1 MDADTLKNPP
11 SGPQESAARSVD
23 LGITG
28 MTCAGCASRV
38 EKALLAVPGVETAEV
53 NLALETARVRF
64 AGDTGTAD
72 ADLVEAVERIGF
84 GAIPEPGETQ
94 RIELAVSGMTCS
106 ACVARVEKALVTV
119 PGVLEASVNLA
130 TEKAV
135 VTASG
140 EIAREL
146 VDAIEKTGFSADAA
160 QFETERPVSAVA
172 GSGREGLLLTIAI
185 VLSTPFAVQMLS
197 MLTPLT
203 FELPPMVQL
212 ALATPVQFVS
222 GSRFYGPAWRA
233 LKARSGNMD
242 LLVVLGTTATHLLS
256 TYFVFTPAAEGQE
269 TALYFEASATV
280 ITLVLL
286 GKWLETRAKRS
297 TTAAIRSLM
306 ALRPETARII
316 DERGERDVPIAMVRV
331 GDRVVVKPGERI
343 PVDGRVEEGM
353 SQVDEALITGES
365 LPVTKEKGAQ
375 VTGGAVN
382 GEGRLV
388 IATTA
393 VGGDSM
399 LSRIIRLVED
409 AQAKKAPIQH
419 LVDRVAAVFVP
430 AIVII
435 ALITFAAWLIIG
447 AGLETAIVTAA
458 TVLVIACPCA
468 LGLATPTAIMVGTGV
483 AARHGILV
491 RDVEALERATHV
503 TDVVFDKTGTLTEGK
518 PSVVAVVPA
527 SGDEDELIALAAA
540 AQTGSEH
547 PLAKA
552 VIAKAEAAG
561 LELPPVSDFRALPGR
576 GLTAKVSDR
585 SVLIGS
591 RRLMADHDIDLKD
604 LHAEALRQEDVGRT
618 IAWVADGENPKLLG
632 LIAIGDD
639 VKETAPQAVA
649 TLKQRS
655 IGVMLLTGDNTRSA
669 AAIAGPL
676 GIDRVVAEVLPD
688 EKEGRVSKLRQD
700 GAVVAMVGDGLND
713 APALAAADLGIAMG
727 TGTDVAMETAGITL
741 MRADPALVA
750 DALDISRATNAKIRQ
765 NLFWA
770 FIYNVVAIPL
780 AAMGHLSPVIAG
792 AAMAM
797 SSVSVVSNSLLLR
810 RWKTTG
816 EQNEHWFTR

>member
-1 MDADTLKNPP
+1 MDADTLEKSPP
-11 SGPQESAARSVD
+11 GEDGTATHPID

-38 EKALLAVPGVETAEV
+38 EKALLTAPGVASAEV
-53 NLALETARVRF
+53 NLALEKARVQF
-64 AGDTGTAD
+64 AEGAD
-72 ADLVEAVERIGF
+72 RAPADLVEAVERIGF
-84 GAIPEPGETQ
+84 GALQKSLETR

-106 ACVARVEKALVTV
+106 ACVARVEKALTVV

-135 VTASG
+135 ITASG
-140 EIAREL
+140 EITREL
-146 VDAIEKTGFSADAA
+146 IDAVEKMGFSAEPA
-160 QFETERPVSAVA
+160 QTVTEQPPSTVA
-172 GSGREGLLLTIAI
+172 GSGREGVLLAIAI

-242 LLVVLGTTATHLLS
+242 LLVVLGTTATYLLS
-256 TYFVFTPAAEGQE
+256 IYFVFVPVAEGRE
-269 TALYFEASATV
+269 AALYFEASATV

-306 ALRPETARII
+306 ALRLETARII
-316 DERGERDVPIAMVRV
+316 DGRGEREVPIAMVRV
-331 GDRVVVKPGERI
+331 GDTVVVKPGERI
-343 PVDGRVEEGM
+343 PVDGRVEEGI
-353 SQVDEALITGES
+353 SQVDEALITGEG
-365 LPVTKEKGAQ
+365 LPVTKEKGAL

-393 VGGDSM
+393 VGIDSM
-399 LSRIIRLVED
+399 LSRIIRLVEE

-430 AIVII
+430 TIVII
-435 ALITFAAWLIIG
+435 ALITFAVWLIVG
-447 AGLETAIVTAA
+447 AGFETAIVTAA

-491 RDVEALERATHV
+491 RDVEALERATQV

-518 PSVVAVVPA
+518 PSVVAVISA
-527 SGDEDELIALAAA
+527 SGEENELIALAAA

-561 LELPPVSDFRALPGR
+561 LELPPVGDFRALPGR
-576 GLTAKVSDR
+576 GLVAKVADR
-585 SVLIGS
+585 SILIGS
-591 RRLMADHDIDLKD
+591 RRLMADHEIDLND
-604 LHAEALRQEDVGRT
+604 LHGEALRQEDVGRT
-618 IAWVADGENPKLLG
+618 IAWVADGDDRRLLG

-639 VKETAPQAVA
+639 VKETAPQAVD
-649 TLKQRS
+649 TLKQRN

-676 GIDRVVAEVLPD
+676 GIERVAAEVLPD

-741 MRADPALVA
+741 MRSDPALVA
-750 DALDISRATNAKIRQ
+750 DALDISRATNAKIKQ

-792 AAMAM
+792 AAMAL
-797 SSVSVVSNSLLLR
+797 SSVSVVSNSLLLK

>member
-1 MDADTLKNPP
+1 MDGNTLDKHTRQ
-11 SGPQESAARSVD
+11 GPEECMAPVD
-23 LGITG
+23 LTITG
-28 MTCAGCASRV
+28 MTCSGCAGRV
-38 EKALLAVPGVETAEV
+38 EKALLAVPGVASAEV
-53 NLALETARVRF
+53 NLALEKARVRF
-64 AGDTGTAD
+64 AENTDTAP
-72 ADLVEAVERIGF
+72 ADLAEAVETIGF
-84 GAIPEPGETQ
+84 GALPDTPETR
-94 RIELAVSGMTCS
+94 RIELAVTGMTCS
-106 ACVARVEKALVTV
+106 ACVARVEKALAAV

-140 EIAREL
+140 EITREL
-146 VDAIEKTGFSADAA
+146 IDAVEKTGFSALSA
-160 QFETERPVSAVA
+160 QTETGQQTSSVA
-172 GSGREGLLLTIAI
+172 GGGREGVLLTIAI
-185 VLSTPFAVQMLS
+185 VFSTPFAVQMLS
-197 MLTPLT
+197 MLTPFT

-242 LLVVLGTTATHLLS
+242 LLVVLGTSATYLLS
-256 TYFVFTPAAEGQE
+256 TFFVFAPAAEGRE
-269 TALYFEASATV
+269 VALYFEASATV

-297 TTAAIRSLM
+297 TTAAIRGLM
-306 ALRPETARII
+306 ALRPETARIV
-316 DERGERDVPIAMVRV
+316 DERGEREVPIAMIRV
-331 GDRVVVKPGERI
+331 GDKVVVKPGGRI

-353 SQVDEALITGES
+353 GQVDESLITGES
-365 LPVTKEKGAQ
+365 LPVTKAVGSL

-382 GEGRLV
+382 GEGRLIV
-388 IATTA
+388 VTTA

-419 LVDRVAAVFVP
+419 LVDRVAAIFVP
-430 AIVII
+430 AIVIV
-435 ALITFAAWLIIG
+435 ALVTFLAWLIVG
-447 AGLETAIVTAA
+447 AGFETAIVTAA

-503 TDVVFDKTGTLTEGK
+503 TAVVFDKTGTLTEGK
-518 PSVVAVVPA
+518 PSVAAVIST
-527 SGDEDELIALAAA
+527 SGEEDELIALAAA

-547 PLAKA
+547 PLARA
-552 VIAKAEAAG
+552 VIEKAESLNLDLPAVAAFSA
-561 LELPPVSDFRALPGR
+561 VPGR
-576 GLTAKVSDR
+576 GLEARVGDRKVW
-585 SVLIGS
+585 IGS
-591 RRLMADHDIDLKD
+591 RRLMADHGINLDD

-618 IAWVADGENPKLLG
+618 LAWVADADDRRLLG
-632 LIAIGDD
+632 VIAIGDD
-639 VKETAPQAVA
+639 VKETATQAVA
-649 TLKQRS
+649 ALKQRN

-676 GIDRVVAEVLPD
+676 GIVRVAAEVLPD
-688 EKEGRVSKLRQD
+688 EKEDRISRLRQD

-741 MRADPALVA
+741 MRSDPALVA
-750 DALDISRATNAKIRQ
+750 DALDISRSTNAKIKE

-797 SSVSVVSNSLLLR
+797 SSVSVVTNSLLLR

>member
-1 MDADTLKNPP
+1 MDADTLEQSP
-11 SGPQESAARSVD
+11 SGAQETATHPVD

-38 EKALLAVPGVETAEV
+38 EKALLAVPGVASAEV
-53 NLALETARVRF
+53 NLAMENARVRF
-64 AGDTGTAD
+64 AEGAD
-72 ADLVEAVERIGF
+72 RAPADLVEAVERIGF
-84 GAIPEPGETQ
+84 RALQKSLETR
-94 RIELAVSGMTCS
+94 RIELAVSGMTCA
-106 ACVARVEKALVTV
+106 ACVARVEKALAAV
-119 PGVLEASVNLA
+119 PGALETTVNLA

-135 VTASG
+135 VTASS
-140 EIAREL
+140 EITREL
-146 VDAIEKTGFSADAA
+146 IDAVAKTGFSAEPA
-160 QFETERPVSAVA
+160 ETDTGQQPSSA
-172 GSGREGLLLTIAI
+172 GGGREGVLLTIAI

-242 LLVVLGTTATHLLS
+242 LLVVLGTTATYLLS
-256 TYFVFTPAAEGQE
+256 TYFVFTPVAEGQE
-269 TALYFEASATV
+269 ADLYFEASAMV

-316 DERGERDVPIAMVRV
+316 DGRGEREVPIAMVRV
-331 GDRVVVKPGERI
+331 GDTVVVKPGERI
-343 PVDGRVEEGM
+343 PVDGRAEEGI
-353 SQVDEALITGES
+353 SQVDEALITGEG
-365 LPVTKEKGAQ
+365 LPVTKEKGAL

-393 VGGDSM
+393 VGVDSM

-430 AIVII
+430 TIVII
-435 ALITFAAWLIIG
+435 ALITFAVWLIVG
-447 AGLETAIVTAA
+447 AGFETAIVTAA

-518 PSVVAVVPA
+518 PSVVAVISA
-527 SGDEDELIALAAA
+527 AGEENDLIALAAA

-561 LELPPVSDFRALPGR
+561 LELPPVADFRALPGR
-576 GLTAKVSDR
+576 GLVAKVADR
-585 SVLIGS
+585 SILIGS
-591 RRLMADHDIDLKD
+591 RRLMADHEIDLND
-604 LHAEALRQEDVGRT
+604 LHGEALRQEDVGRT
-618 IAWVADGENPKLLG
+618 VAWVADGDDRKLLG

-639 VKETAPQAVA
+639 VKETAPQAVD
-649 TLKQRS
+649 TLKQRN

-676 GIDRVVAEVLPD
+676 GIERVAAEVLPD
-688 EKEGRVSKLRQD
+688 EKEGRVSKLREN

-741 MRADPALVA
+741 MRSDPALVA
-750 DALDISRATNAKIRQ
+750 DALDISRATNAKIKQ

-792 AAMAM
+792 AAMAL

>member
-1 MDADTLKNPP
+1 MDPDTLEKPP
-11 SGPQESAARSVD
+11 PGPQETGAQFVD

-28 MTCAGCASRV
+28 MTCAGCANRV
-38 EKALLAVPGVETAEV
+38 EKALLAVPGVASAEV
-53 NLALETARVRF
+53 NLALEKARVLY
-64 AGDTGTAD
+64 AEDAAKTP

-84 GAIPEPGETQ
+84 GAVQETQ
-94 RIELAVSGMTCS
+94 ETRRFELAVTGMTCS
-106 ACVARVEKALVTV
+106 ACVARVEKALAAV
-119 PGVLEASVNLA
+119 PGVHEASVNLA

-140 EIAREL
+140 EVTREL
-146 VDAIEKTGFSADAA
+146 VDAVEKTGFSAEFYQSD
-160 QFETERPVSAVA
+160 TEQHTSAVA
-172 GSGREGLLLTIAI
+172 GGGREGVLLTIAI

-197 MLTPLT
+197 MVTPFT

-242 LLVVLGTTATHLLS
+242 LLVVLGTTATYLLS
-256 TYFVFTPAAEGQE
+256 TYFVFAPLAEGQE
-269 TALYFEASATV
+269 AALYFEASAMV

-331 GDRVVVKPGERI
+331 GDKVVVKPGERI
-343 PVDGRVEEGM
+343 PVDGRVEEGV

-365 LPVTKEKGAQ
+365 LPVTKEKGAP

-388 IATTA
+388 IVTSA

-399 LSRIIRLVED
+399 LSRIIRLVEN

-419 LVDRVAAVFVP
+419 LVDRVAAIFVP
-430 AIVII
+430 AIVTI
-435 ALITFAAWLIIG
+435 ALMTFLAWLIVG
-447 AGLETAIVTAA
+447 AGFETAVVTAA

-503 TDVVFDKTGTLTEGK
+503 TDVVFDKTGTLTEGR
-518 PSVVAVVPA
+518 PSVAAVIPQ
-527 SGDEDELIALAAA
+527 SGPENDLIALSAA

-552 VIAKAEAAG
+552 VIAKAEAIG
-561 LELPPVSDFRALPGR
+561 LKLPPVSDFRALPGR
-576 GLTAKVSDR
+576 GLEAKVNDR
-585 SVLIGS
+585 SVIIGS
-591 RRLMADHDIDLKD
+591 RRLMADRSIDLTD
-604 LHAEALRQEDVGRT
+604 LHAEALRQEDFGRT
-618 IAWVADGENPKLLG
+618 IAWVADADDLSLLG

-639 VKETAPQAVA
+639 VKETAPQAVT

-655 IGVMLLTGDNTRSA
+655 IGVMLLTGDNIRSA

-676 GIDRVVAEVLPD
+676 GIERVAAEVLPD
-688 EKEGRVSKLRQD
+688 EKEGRVSKLRRD

-741 MRADPALVA
+741 MRSDPALVA
-750 DALDISRATNAKIRQ
+750 DALDISRATNAKIKQ